1 MKIYELLNINAEI
14 ISDFQLLSLSIDTK
28 NIEKTLERN
37 LLKLKLIENESYTD
51 SGVKVS
57 KYLIDEV
64 INKVRRLAYQMINH

>member
-57 KYLIDEV
+57 KYLI
-64 INKVRRLAYQMINH
+64 RYTQF